1 MKEIVIHT
9 LLDGFRLLPFLFAT
23 FLLIEYIE
31 HKVNDKNIIKLSK
44 STKKIGPV
52 MGSLLGMFPQCGF
65 SVSATN
71 LYAKKIITM
80 GTLIAIYL
88 STSDEMLPIMISK
101 RINIVTIIQILFLKL
116 SIRILLL
123 FLKLKI
129 GFIIGFII
137 DFLLRRKKQLPNK
150 SQINSNLNHKHCH
163 CEKGILKSS
172 IDHTINIL
180 IFILL
185 TTFILNVAIT
195 YLGEDTLSKILL
207 KNNLY
212 GPFIAGLIGLIPNC
226 ASSVIITELYL
237 HNAINFG
244 SAMAGLLSGS
254 GIGLLVLFKTNKNM
268 KENFLILLIIYVV
281 AVISGIFLHLIDFII

>member
-44 STKKIGPV
+44 TTKKIGPV

-101 RINIVTIIQILFLKL
+101 RINIVTIIQILFLKF
-116 SIRILLL
+116 I
-123 FLKLKI
+123 I